1 MFTDTRLNY
10 ELFDIASE
18 LEQIERQMIQ
28 LQMRKDAL
36 LEKQAKLKQKLV
48 EVQSDIEFD
57 NWKLAQDMAFE
68 LLNEKLAE

>member
-1 MFTDTRLNY
+1 MFSDTRINY

>member
-1 MFTDTRLNY
+1 MFSDTRINY

-36 LEKQAKLKQKLV
+36 LEKQSKLKQKLV
-48 EVQSDIEFD
+48 DVQSDIEFD

-68 LLNEKLAE
+68 LLNEKLVE

>member
-1 MFTDTRLNY
+1 MFTVTRLNY
-10 ELFDIASE
+10 ELFDIVSE